1 MQMEEDHKVSD
12 YFSKLTAIVN
22 QMKTCGENITGQM
35 VAEKVVR
42 SLRTKFDFIVIA
54 IQEEKDVR
62 TVKIE
67 ELQNSLEAHEL
78 LVFDRS
84 SERLVQQ
91 ALQVQTFKKE
101 GNHKIFKK
109 KGKSIADW
117 SNNGKNKCVDKAG
130 SSRRGCFGR
139 GQNKKRGFDKSKVQ
153 CFNCEK
159 HGHFADECWFKKDQ
173 KIDKEA
179 NLAHEEDSIIAL
191 LMATTSDE
199 KK

>member
-1 MQMEEDHKVSD
+1 
-12 YFSKLTAIVN
+12 
-22 QMKTCGENITGQM
+22 M
-35 VAEKVVR
+35 VAKKVLR
-42 SLRTKFDFIVIA
+42 SLSTKFDFIVVS
-54 IQEEKDVR
+54 IQEAKDVR
-62 TVKIE
+62 TMKIE

-84 SERLVQQ
+84 SERSVQQ

-101 GNHKIFKK
+101 GNQNDFRK

-117 SNNGKNKCVDKAG
+117 SNNGRKKYVDKVE
-130 SSRRGCFGR
+130 SSRRGGFGR
-139 GQNKKRGFDKSKVQ
+139 GQNKKRKFDKSKVQ

-159 HGHFADECWFKKDQ
+159 HGHFADEFWFKKDQ

-179 NLAHEEDSIIAL
+179 NLAHEEDASTVL

-199 KK
+199 KNKNEEWFLDSGYSNHMTSYRE